1 MTGCRIGR
9 WALAAA
15 MTALLAA
22 GAALGDRVVMK
33 DGRVFEGTI
42 TKETRTSVVIDALVA
57 NIRTTLTLSKR
68 DIDSIEKGAFTPP
81 PPPTPRRETPRRAER
96 PRERE
101 RAAPSSA
108 PSSGPTRYLVVPIE
122 GTFGE
127 DIGPEG
133 VVETIDFAARRGVDH
148 IVFRVKSPG
157 GYVWAAEEIAD
168 AMADAPEDMTLIA
181 YVEEAISASIWV
193 VFGCDEVF
201 MAPGSSVGAAVVFTQ
216 DNTTGAAEVD
226 KKMNSAL
233 AAKLAAMAEA
243 HGRPGVFP
251 RAMVLPE
258 VEVYAVETEDGGHE
272 IVEERPKRR
281 EGVVTIDTR
290 DKVLTL
296 TADEAIRWG
305 VARPATSV
313 EELGEALGLDGWTK
327 HNDFGEAAMR
337 RAGEA
342 LAGELAEAKGVV
354 EQIPSTIRFINSN
367 IREAEANDPEAHGY
381 MYMSS
386 GQFTAE
392 SIRQWKQRTERCIG
406 AWERVIK
413 GARDLNSLLKK
424 AERYGI
430 DVSVAMGDFTMELQS
445 LADRAG
451 REIDRLREN
460 YNRTSY

>member
-15 MTALLAA
+15 MTLLLAA

-81 PPPTPRRETPRRAER
+81 PPPTPRREAPQRAER

-101 RAAPSSA
+101 RAAPSA
-108 PSSGPTRYLVVPIE
+108 GPTRYLVIPIE

-133 VVETIDFAARRGVDH
+133 VAETINFASRRGVEH
-148 IVFRVKSPG
+148 IVFRIKSPG

-168 AMADAPEDMTLIA
+168 AMAAAPEDMTLIA

-216 DNTTGAAEVD
+216 DTSTGAAEVD

-233 AAKLAAMAEA
+233 AAKLASMAEA

-258 VEVYAVETEDGGHE
+258 VEIYAVETEGGGHD
-272 IVEERPKRR
+272 IVEERPRQR

-290 DKVLTL
+290 DSVLTL
-296 TADEAIRWG
+296 TAEEAIRWG

-327 HNDFGEAAMR
+327 HNNFGEAAMR

-342 LAGELAEAKGVV
+342 LAGEIAEAKRVV
-354 EQIPSTIRFINSN
+354 ERIPSTISFINSN
-367 IREAEANDPEAHGY
+367 IREAEAYNPEAHGY

-413 GARDLNSLLKK
+413 GARDLNALLKK

-430 DVSVAMGDFTMELQS
+430 DVSVAMGDFTMELQA

-460 YNRTSY
+460 YNRTSH